1 MKKLLFFLVIVFL
14 NACKEE
20 EQATEESLASD
31 SSELSVPIEIESNR
45 TVRLTSPAQ
54 EQVANWLAY
63 ATAQNEIRSIKSA
76 TGTALINKSGPLVQ
90 IMESLQSTM
99 PDTLKV
105 SAVEAR
111 ANVLVTKA
119 HILHQI
125 SMRENKDAED
135 IFEAANNL
143 IVEFDNFKLQLNE
156 LFLKSPEDFEM
167 QLDREFQNSASDS
180 ADFPTD

>member
-1 MKKLLFFLVIVFL
+1 MKKLFFFLVLVFL
-14 NACKEE
+14 NSCKEE
-20 EQATEESLASD
+20 EASEESLVDD
-31 SSELSVPIEIESNR
+31 SSELSVPIEVESKR
-45 TVRLTSPAQ
+45 TVTLTSPAQ
-54 EQVANWLAY
+54 EQVATWLAY
-63 ATAQNEIRSIKSA
+63 ATAQNEIKSIKSA
-76 TGTALINKSGPLVQ
+76 TGIALINKSEPLVQ

-119 HILHQI
+119 NILHQL
-125 SMRENKDAED
+125 SMRKNKDAED
-135 IFEAANNL
+135 IFEAANDL

-167 QLDREFQNSASDS
+167 QLDKEFENAASDTT
-180 ADFPTD
+180 DIPTDS